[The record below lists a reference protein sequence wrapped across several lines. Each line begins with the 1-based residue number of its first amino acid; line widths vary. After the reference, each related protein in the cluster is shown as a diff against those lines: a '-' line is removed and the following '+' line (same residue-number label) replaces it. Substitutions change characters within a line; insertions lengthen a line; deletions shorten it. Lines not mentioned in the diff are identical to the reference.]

1 MRKEENRHV
10 EIVQLL
16 GDIDDIVSED
26 DSKDLRVIQSRKFSF
41 LRVRGTGHGD
51 IINFGAETKI
61 DDDLSLG
68 QYRVKKFMF
77 AATAEFTEL
86 EKQNEEQPYKT
97 DDEVTHIVFV
107 LHGIRD
113 LGRWSAAFETR
124 LREAFQ
130 STGQKLAVVSSR
142 YGYFGNG
149 VRHNNLYN

>member
-1 MRKEENRHV
+1 MHEMRKEENRHV

-16 GDIDDIVSED
+16 G
-26 DSKDLRVIQSRKFSF
+26 
-41 LRVRGTGHGD
+41 
-51 IINFGAETKI
+51 
-61 DDDLSLG
+61 
-68 QYRVKKFMF
+68 
-77 AATAEFTEL
+77 EFTEL

-142 YGYFGNG
+142 YAYFGMG
-149 VRHNNLYN
+149 PFLFRSVRQKYVRWFMSFTKLIHALGRSIGH